1 VTRLLLDVNVVL
13 DLLLDR
19 QPFAAAARTLWASAE
34 LKRIE
39 VLLPAHGVTTIFYIT
54 SRERDA
60 RFARRVLREVLSVA
74 AVAPVDAAVLDRAF
88 ALPCADLED
97 AVCLAA
103 AEAADCAMLV
113 TRDPSGYRGAELPVL
128 DPDTAVALLSGTAPG
143 GVAEVSKRRARPT
156 RRSRR

>member
-1 VTRLLLDVNVVL
+1 VL

-19 QPFAAAARTLWASAE
+19 EPFAAAARALWASAE

-39 VLLPAHGVTTIFYIT
+39 VLLPAHGVTAVFYLT

-60 RFARRVLREVLSVA
+60 RFARRVVREVLSVA

-88 ALPCADLED
+88 ALPCPDFED

-103 AEAADCAMLV
+103 AEAADCSMLV
-113 TRDPSGYRGAELPVL
+113 TRDPSGYRGAVLPVL
-128 DPDTAVALLSGTAPG
+128 DPNTAVALLAGTAPG
-143 GVAEVSKRRARPT
+143 GVEEVSRRRPRRT